1 MVGVA
6 AAAAAAADS
15 NGLLQRLHLYERQVG
30 GRHVWG
36 GARAGHF
43 WGHFLF
49 QTERQSLWGL

>member
-6 AAAAAAADS
+6 AAAADR
-15 NGLLQRLHLYERQVG
+15 NGLLQRLQLHERQVG
-30 GRHVWG
+30 RRHVWG

-49 QTERQSLWGL
+49 